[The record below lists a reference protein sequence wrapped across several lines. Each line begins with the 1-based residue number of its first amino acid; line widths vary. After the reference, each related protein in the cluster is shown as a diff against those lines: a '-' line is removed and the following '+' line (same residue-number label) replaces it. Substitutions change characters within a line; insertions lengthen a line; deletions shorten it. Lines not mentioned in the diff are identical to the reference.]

1 MALGY
6 TVEADSDDIDRAL
19 TLFKFVKGN
28 TTNATRIAINKS
40 GPPIK
45 TESSKQIRAQVR
57 LKAKY
62 VGDRLK
68 FTKATSAKLEG
79 RIVTP
84 SRGILLTR
92 YSTDSRISGDRQSWI
107 RPPEIPARGIK
118 VKVKPSGPV
127 KTLSNSWFY
136 MILPNSR
143 ALAIARR
150 TGVTNPKTGKSKID
164 VAYGPSLSQVFSEVK
179 DDVLPFAKKRY
190 ESELIKAMN
199 RVLSL
204 QYPTE

>member
-6 TVEADSDDIDRAL
+6 TVEANSADVQEAL
-19 TLFKFVKGN
+19 TLFQFVGGN
-28 TTNATRIAINKS
+28 TTNAVRIAINRA

-45 TESSKQIRAQVR
+45 TESSKQIRGQVR
-57 LKAKY
+57 LRAKY

-68 FTKATSAKLEG
+68 FTKAFNRKLDG

-84 SRGILLTR
+84 QRGILLTR
-92 YSTDSRISGDRQSWI
+92 YSTDSSISGDKVSWI

-118 VKVKPSGPV
+118 VKVKPSGPI
-127 KTLSNSWFY
+127 KTMSNKWFY

-150 TGVTNPKTGKSKID
+150 TGVVNPKTGKSKID
-164 VAYGPSLSQVFSEVK
+164 VAYGPSLSQVFDDVK
-179 DDVLPFAKKRY
+179 DAVSPIAESRY
-190 ESELIKAMN
+190 QKELLDAVNYLLRK
-199 RVLSL
+199 
-204 QYPTE
+204 QYPPE